1 MLATVQLKGISVI
14 RDAFCTGI
22 QLLLAIIDAET
33 PERAEKVTLTF
44 EVHMLQIGAF
54 FADPVAH
61 T

>member
-1 MLATVQLKGISVI
+1 MLATVQLKGISAI
-14 RDAFCTGI
+14 RDEFCTGI
-22 QLLLAIIDAET
+22 QLILAIIDA
-33 PERAEKVTLTF
+33 ERAEKVTLTF

>member
-1 MLATVQLKGISVI
+1 MLATVHLKGISAI

-22 QLLLAIIDAET
+22 QLLLAIIDAES
-33 PERAEKVTLTF
+33 AEIVTLTF

>member
-1 MLATVQLKGISVI
+1 MLATVQLKGISAI

-22 QLLLAIIDAET
+22 QLILAIIDA
-33 PERAEKVTLTF
+33 ERAEKVTLTF